1 VQGENHFAHAEGH
14 GLDTHFHENEDAL
27 GYESFGCV
35 YTEISFD
42 RGTLEDFFQEL
53 NASQSKMGE
62 IVRAKGVFQIGTRYI
77 LMELASG
84 EFSSQPISRSA
95 ESKISVIGRGLD
107 RETIRTALDRCVQ
120 KKESPNS

>member
-1 VQGENHFAHAEGH
+1 MH
-14 GLDTHFHENEDAL
+14 THFHENEDAL
-27 GYESFGCV
+27 GYESFGWV
-35 YTEISFD
+35 YADISFD
-42 RGTLEDFFQEL
+42 RGMLEDFFQKL

-84 EFSSQPISRSA
+84 EFSSQPIRRSG

-107 RETIRTALDRCVQ
+107 RAMIGAAMNRC
-120 KKESPNS
+120 